1 MKDSDAETETDTV
14 PEWSD
19 PYLDRVSDR
28 LLFNYD
34 LEKDVSIAGERFDL
48 YGELDVH
55 SQKQFFHPALSYG
68 HHEMVEHVFAH
79 RDRSVSVSGLE
90 ALVSLGHEL
99 ADLWIAPDDTHFSTE
114 FSFVVL
120 ANSIPEGVREFVSGF
135 SDRTLL
141 KYGYHGHYEINLVV
155 LVPDR
160 KECVASSNADVAT
173 AFVLWEDIAET
184 KPGVTVRLLRWVF
197 G

>member
-1 MKDSDAETETDTV
+1 MNDADTDTV

-34 LEKDVSIAGERFDL
+34 LEKDRSISGERFDL
-48 YGELDVH
+48 YGKLDVH

-68 HHEMVEHVFAH
+68 HHEMVEHLLARRVS
-79 RDRSVSVSGLE
+79 SVTVADLE
-90 ALVSLGHEL
+90 SLVSLGHDL
-99 ADLWIAPDDTHFSTE
+99 ADLWITPDDTHFSTE
-114 FSFVVL
+114 FSFAL
-120 ANSIPEGVREFVSGF
+120 LTDSISKEVREFVSEF

-141 KYGYHGHYEINLVV
+141 KYGYHGHYEINLLVV
-155 LVPDR
+155 SSER
-160 KECVASSNADVAT
+160 EECVASENADIAT
-173 AFVLWEDIAET
+173 AFVLWKDIEEA
-184 KPGVTVRLLRWVF
+184 KPGFTVRLLRRLF